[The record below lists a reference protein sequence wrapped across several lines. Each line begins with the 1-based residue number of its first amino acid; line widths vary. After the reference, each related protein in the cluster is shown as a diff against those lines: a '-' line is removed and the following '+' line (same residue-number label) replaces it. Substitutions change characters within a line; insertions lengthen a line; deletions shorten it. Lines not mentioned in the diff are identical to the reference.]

1 MTNTFT
7 QYSEVVD
14 GILSGYKEV
23 KGIRFLRNMC
33 LVGII
38 ATVAPGL
45 GFHLLFPDAVELFW
59 DRVLLVVLCGAA
71 YFWGGTERV
80 DIRRYS
86 NFVYVLFYLYGLHT
100 MMLISLNEFHAAYV
114 IISLISIQMI
124 ALSFRFLRDAYIYIG
139 IQFFV
144 FIFLV
149 AYSPRLDFEQSLLSV
164 FVSAVCISCSA
175 LFVRFKTDFVER
187 LKLNRD
193 LLLALVNKTES
204 AVFITDT
211 QGYILECNARALE
224 MFHQP
229 REGFIGHDFRI
240 LRAHQLT
247 EDEIIYGLNELEKEN
262 FWNSETELRRFDGT
276 VFHAFVS
283 IAMIQRKDQ
292 RFFVYRV
299 RDISHE
305 KQFEL
310 ELFAAKEKAEE
321 AAAARS
327 QFLATMSHE
336 IRTPLNGVIGMTSL
350 LDQTVLDHRQK
361 EYVDTIQKSG
371 QSLMI
376 LINDILDYSKME
388 SGRLALR
395 EEETHLPDSVYEVCD
410 LLRPHAEMKGIRL
423 DVQVDSRIPRWLR
436 TDDSR
441 LKQVLLNLVGN
452 AIKFTHQG
460 SIMVSCNMLSIF
472 HDRVC
477 IRFEVKD
484 TGIGI
489 PKERQSALFQPFSQI
504 NHDGSRKYGGTGLG
518 LAISRQIVELLGGQ
532 MNLESDAGKGAVF
545 SFDLQ
550 FDVVAIGER
559 RAETRG
565 SEAHILRKLEQARD
579 MNILIAEDNLINQNV
594 LLYML
599 ETLGLKADV
608 VSNGKEAIR
617 QLSQK
622 RYGMLFLDVQM
633 PEMDGLLT
641 AAWIRAHSKYQPYI
655 ICMTANS
662 SEEDRSKSTEA
673 GMDDFIP
680 KPFDL
685 NRIREALLH
694 ALSSHTDKSEKAA

>member
-1 MTNTFT
+1 
-7 QYSEVVD
+7 
-14 GILSGYKEV
+14 
-23 KGIRFLRNMC
+23 
-33 LVGII
+33 
-38 ATVAPGL
+38 
-45 GFHLLFPDAVELFW
+45 
-59 DRVLLVVLCGAA
+59 
-71 YFWGGTERV
+71 
-80 DIRRYS
+80 
-86 NFVYVLFYLYGLHT
+86 
-100 MMLISLNEFHAAYV
+100 
-114 IISLISIQMI
+114 
-124 ALSFRFLRDAYIYIG
+124 
-139 IQFFV
+139 
-144 FIFLV
+144 
-149 AYSPRLDFEQSLLSV
+149 
-164 FVSAVCISCSA
+164 
-175 LFVRFKTDFVER
+175 
-187 LKLNRD
+187 
-193 LLLALVNKTES
+193 
-204 AVFITDT
+204 
-211 QGYILECNARALE
+211 
-224 MFHQP
+224 
-229 REGFIGHDFRI
+229 
-240 LRAHQLT
+240 
-247 EDEIIYGLNELEKEN
+247 
-262 FWNSETELRRFDGT
+262 
-276 VFHAFVS
+276 
-283 IAMIQRKDQ
+283 
-292 RFFVYRV
+292 
-299 RDISHE
+299 
-305 KQFEL
+305 
-310 ELFAAKEKAEE
+310 
-321 AAAARS
+321 
-327 QFLATMSHE
+327 
-336 IRTPLNGVIGMTSL
+336 
-350 LDQTVLDHRQK
+350 
-361 EYVDTIQKSG
+361 
-371 QSLMI
+371 
-376 LINDILDYSKME
+376 
-388 SGRLALR
+388 
-395 EEETHLPDSVYEVCD
+395 
-410 LLRPHAEMKGIRL
+410 
-423 DVQVDSRIPRWLR
+423 
-436 TDDSR
+436 
-441 LKQVLLNLVGN
+441 
-452 AIKFTHQG
+452 
-460 SIMVSCNMLSIF
+460 MLSIF